1 MKNNGPFMV
10 ANSIAFENAHKFTSL
25 RLVSQEPT
33 PLS

>member
-1 MKNNGPFMV
+1 MKNNGPFM